1 MDEERR
7 KFETLQ
13 VHAGYTPDATHS
25 RVTPLYQTTAYTFD
39 SAQHGASLFALSE
52 PGNIYTRLQ
61 NPTTDMLEARVAALE
76 GGTAALAVSSGH
88 SAQLVALTSLLSP
101 GDNFVSSPYLYG
113 GTHNQFKITL
123 RNFGL
128 ECRFAAGNDP
138 AQMEPLIDGR
148 TRAIYV
154 ETIGNPSFAVPD
166 FDALSALARRYD
178 IPLIVDNTFGC
189 GGYLCRPI
197 ELGAD
202 VVVESATKWLGGHGT
217 SMGGMIVEGGSYDW
231 GNGKFPML
239 SEPSESYHGLKYW
252 DTFGQLAFIVK
263 CRTEGLRDLGCCI
276 SPFNSFM
283 IMQGIET
290 LSLRAQRQSDN
301 SLALARYFRAH
312 PKVERVFYPGLED
325 DPQHENAKKYLRN
338 GFGGVF
344 SVVLR
349 GSKEQVMAFVDH
361 LELVSHVANVG
372 DNRTLII
379 QPSATT
385 HSQLSDEEQL
395 AAGVFPTLLRIS
407 AGIEHIDDIRADFER
422 AFTFVEV

>member
-422 AFTFVEV
+422 AFTFVEA

>member
-138 AQMEPLIDGR
+138 AQVEPLIDGR

-422 AFTFVEV
+422 AFTFVEA